1 MNKLEKKIKRLDNKI
16 ANTNLLRHTYILLPV
31 VGAILTGIATLISI
45 PFSILALQIFGVA
58 TLTLVG
64 STFCLNALSDYIDIK
79 FATKLQKMDKKY
91 KQLLDELNKQNK
103 ATVVE
108 QNTENVKDNNQ
119 TAYSMEIHAVR
130 NNAETKTQKP
140 YSIEM
145 DTKRNIDDNSKS
157 L

>member
-31 VGAILTGIATLISI
+31 VGAMLTGIATLISI

-91 KQLLDELNKQNK
+91 KQLQDELNKQNK
-103 ATVVE
+103 AIVVE
-108 QNTENVKDNNQ
+108 QNIDNANNNQ
-119 TAYSMEIHAVR
+119 TAYSMGNHDVR

-145 DTKRNIDDNSKS
+145 DTKINIDDNSKS